1 MNGSVQLGKVS
12 LGAPSKAPHFSPAVL
27 QPPFEWDTFSLYLA
41 DEETEVREVTFLDL
55 VSQLAGRG
63 PRTQMQATGGW
74 PEYTSTPQASSLR
87 KALALSESGSKLK
100 TLRLGRVAPA
110 VWVAGGTSGNEGRM
124 AGEGLLES
132 VCGGFSVGEMLSVAV
147 HCGCICVCISLCIC
161 LYICLS
167 LSLCI
172 SISVS
177 LWYLGLCISVCQ
189 SVFLCL
195 RLVSLSL
202 HGQNNHNPSLP
213 LAPVGRKPFSG

>member
-147 HCGCICVCISLCIC
+147 HCVCICVCISLCMSVH
-161 LYICLS
+161 LLVSVSLRQYICLS
-167 LSLCI
+167 LVSRSLYLCL
-172 SISVS
+172 SVCLSLSQTCVSVS
-177 LWYLGLCISVCQ
+177 A
-189 SVFLCL
+189 
-195 RLVSLSL
+195 R
-202 HGQNNHNPSLP
+202 PE
-213 LAPVGRKPFSG
+213 